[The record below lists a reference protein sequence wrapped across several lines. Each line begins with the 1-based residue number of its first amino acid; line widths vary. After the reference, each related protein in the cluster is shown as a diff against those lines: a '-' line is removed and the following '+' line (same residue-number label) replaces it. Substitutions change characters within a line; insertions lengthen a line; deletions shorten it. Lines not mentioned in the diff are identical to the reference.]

1 MMLQIYTHFP
11 KLQQRSDNF
20 RLFHKICTTLPG
32 GMLTTTSRHPRLF
45 TRHPRL
51 DRGSSYIKAALVLF
65 RPQAD
70 RQ

>member
-32 GMLTTTSRHPRLF
+32 GMLTTTSHHPRLF
-45 TRHPRL
+45 TRHART
-51 DRGSSYIKAALVLF
+51 DQVSISKIYENSV
-65 RPQAD
+65 
-70 RQ
+70 